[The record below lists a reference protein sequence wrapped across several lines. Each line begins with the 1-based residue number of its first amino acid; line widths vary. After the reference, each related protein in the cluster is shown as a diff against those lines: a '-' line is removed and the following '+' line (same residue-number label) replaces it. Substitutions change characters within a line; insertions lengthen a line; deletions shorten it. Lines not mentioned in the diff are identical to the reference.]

1 MPAYAAGRS
10 RIYGAFDVYFTLERM
25 ESNVAAQESATPIK
39 AEGLT
44 FPLDETYLA
53 FGDGSVTAG
62 GVFYG
67 LVLIPERA
75 IRLAQEMVIRIKS
88 EYGGAPHMPLHCR
101 ELFSGH
107 ARARS
112 GWAHIDEATAIELCG
127 DVLRELAAF
136 EPKYLLGH
144 IPAVY
149 YPKRFRLIGKN
160 GHPDLVHDLDEK
172 WLTLWSYFRVAALL
186 DPVEIVEPSDPT
198 VTPRPRNLP
207 FWQMVVKRTDPGM
220 RVRKVFL
227 DRENT
232 KIRWFSKSFQWTSV
246 AKELVIESLAG
257 RSYLPVE
264 TAQEGKHSLLEVADI
279 FSYSAARS
287 MSPSKPLEYRD
298 FSADVH
304 VELLCG
310 TGEEIVL
317 GGINS

>member
-1 MPAYAAGRS
+1 M
-10 RIYGAFDVYFTLERM
+10 
-25 ESNVAAQESATPIK
+25 AAQESAAPSR

-67 LVLIPERA
+67 LVLIPEGA
-75 IRLAQEMVIRIKS
+75 IQLAQEMVARIKA
-88 EYGGAPHMPLHCR
+88 EYGGAPNIPLHCR

-107 ARARS
+107 ARAKS

-127 DVLRELAAF
+127 DVLRELKAF
-136 EPKYLLGH
+136 EPKYLLAH
-144 IPAVY
+144 IPAVD

-172 WLTLWSYFRVAALL
+172 WLTLWSYFQIAALL
-186 DPVEIVEPSDPT
+186 DPAEIVEPSDPT

-207 FWQMVVKRTDPGM
+207 FWQMVVKRTDPGI
-220 RVRKVFL
+220 RVRKIFL

-232 KIRWFSKSFQWTSV
+232 KIRWFSKSFQWSSV
-246 AKELVIESLAG
+246 AKEFVIESPAG
-257 RSYLPVE
+257 RSHLPVE
-264 TAQEGKHSLLEVADI
+264 TAQEGKHTLLEVADV
-279 FSYSAARS
+279 FLYSVARTIS
-287 MSPSKPLEYRD
+287 SGKSIEYRH

-304 VELLCG
+304 VELFQG
-310 TGEEIVL
+310 IGEEIVL
-317 GGINS
+317 GGINSHTRC